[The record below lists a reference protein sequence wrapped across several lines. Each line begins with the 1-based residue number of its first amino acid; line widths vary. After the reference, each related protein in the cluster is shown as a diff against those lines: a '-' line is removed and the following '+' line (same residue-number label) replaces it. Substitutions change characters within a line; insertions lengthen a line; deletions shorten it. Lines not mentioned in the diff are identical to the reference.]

1 VEFVNLPGAGL
12 GGIPLNFCG
21 VAIEII
27 RNYPG
32 EIIFIL
38 RIAKKTCKTTNQFT
52 PYT

>member
-1 VEFVNLPGAGL
+1 LTVPLRLDLPVEFVNLPGAGL

-38 RIAKKTCKTTNQFT
+38 RIAKKNM
-52 PYT
+52 